1 MAKTDTELANPG
13 MPAEER
19 LARMISRGL
28 GHNDSEGMDWDR
40 YVLAARL
47 ILRHCHVTFETAPAT
62 P

>member
-1 MAKTDTELANPG
+1 MSKTDTEISNPG

-28 GHNDSEGMDWDR
+28 GHNDSEGADWDR

-47 ILRHCHVTFETAPAT
+47 ILRHCRVAFER
-62 P
+62 